1 MDNSTPTWFEKNL
14 REVTFKIEG
23 ICRREGEEWM
33 PDLFATLLVNQNWC
47 PRWNFYHS
55 RTRFFIFGENL
66 NFRSTVNQFRQP
78 SLPSYWQF
86 RNNFLQET
94 ETEKCQEP
102 IKWLNEQSNVGIK
115 KMNYLFIGIL
125 KSKGGITFLLFL
137 LPLCSQP
144 IYTLP
149 TPPTQKMKQK
159 LMISCCS
166 QNCRVLTCCV
176 FCGCLF
182 KGAATNND
190 NGQIMCAAWT

>member
-1 MDNSTPTWFEKNL
+1 MENNICNNGS
-14 REVTFKIEG
+14 FKIEG
-23 ICRREGEEWM
+23 KGRDECPTSSR
-33 PDLFATLLVNQNWC
+33 LCLLTRIDAHVETSH
-47 PRWNFYHS
+47 HS
-55 RTRFFIFGENL
+55 RTRFYIFGKNL
-66 NFRSTVNQFRQP
+66 SFRSTVNQFRQP

-94 ETEKCQEP
+94 ETEKCQGP
-102 IKWLNEQSNVGIK
+102 IEWLNEQSNVGIK

-125 KSKGGITFLLFL
+125 KPKGGITFLLFL

-149 TPPTQKMKQK
+149 TPLRQKWNKNW
-159 LMISCCS
+159 LFLVAPRI
-166 QNCRVLTCCV
+166 LTCCV

-182 KGAATNND
+182 KGAAANND

>member
-1 MDNSTPTWFEKNL
+1 MEKNICNNGS
-14 REVTFKIEG
+14 FKIEG
-23 ICRREGEEWM
+23 KGRDEW
-33 PDLFATLLVNQNWC
+33 PTSSRLCLL
-47 PRWNFYHS
+47 
-55 RTRFFIFGENL
+55 TRIDAHVETSITRGLDFTFLGGKIL

-78 SLPSYWQF
+78 RVPSYWQF

-102 IKWLNEQSNVGIK
+102 INWLNEQSNVGIK

-149 TPPTQKMKQK
+149 TPLPQKWNKNW
-159 LMISCCS
+159 LFDVAPRIA
-166 QNCRVLTCCV
+166 V
-176 FCGCLF
+176 FWHVVYFVDVYL
-182 KGAATNND
+182 KALLRTT
-190 NGQIMCAAWT
+190 IMGK

>member
-1 MDNSTPTWFEKNL
+1 
-14 REVTFKIEG
+14 
-23 ICRREGEEWM
+23 M

-47 PRWNFYHS
+47 PRWNFHHS
-55 RTRFFIFGENL
+55 RTRFYIFGKNV

-78 SLPSYWQF
+78 RVPSYWQF

-102 IKWLNEQSNVGIK
+102 INWLNEQSNVGIK

-149 TPPTQKMKQK
+149 TPLRQKWNKNWWF
-159 LMISCCS
+159 LVAPR
-166 QNCRVLTCCV
+166 NLTCCV

-182 KGAATNND
+182 KGAAANND